1 MAYGKENY
9 QASSYTLKRV
19 ELFSDALVEGAS
31 IRLER
36 IVSDIDI
43 FEDIEKPYLT
53 ANLVLVDNAGLFDQL
68 NLVGGERIELEFKR
82 PDTNSKEISKSF
94 TVYKIDTASKISDQ
108 AEVISFSLVEDIVF
122 TSVATNVN
130 RSYSGKPFTIINNIL
145 NEYLGKSLI
154 EENTTSQNKLKLIV
168 PNMSPVKAC
177 EWIKDRA
184 VSEDGLPFY
193 LYSTLVSDRLTF
205 IDLGSM
211 ITDNSPFRFPYNYS
225 LSMSDYRK
233 SDNQLS
239 DSFNILKY
247 DYTDTENLMD
257 LVGLGNVG
265 GRYGFYDV
273 FSMKMRDINFNV
285 SKDVFRPMV
294 NKSQLKSGQQ
304 RFIYSE
310 DLKVNNT
317 PLHEIESKTIT
328 AIGSSGV
335 YYNGASSDK
344 ALDEE
349 DDRENYLKRVKGRVL
364 TNFTKKSPI
373 SIIVP
378 AMNFIE
384 GKEHL
389 TIGRL
394 INLRFVTNLIDA
406 AENGTNV
413 NIDKKKSGEYLIFG
427 ARHMMK
433 KEQYNISLTC
443 VKLANLE
450 ENL

>member
-1 MAYGKENY
+1 
-9 QASSYTLKRV
+9 
-19 ELFSDALVEGAS
+19 
-31 IRLER
+31 
-36 IVSDIDI
+36 
-43 FEDIEKPYLT
+43 
-53 ANLVLVDNAGLFDQL
+53 
-68 NLVGGERIELEFKR
+68 
-82 PDTNSKEISKSF
+82 
-94 TVYKIDTASKISDQ
+94 
-108 AEVISFSLVEDIVF
+108 
-122 TSVATNVN
+122 
-130 RSYSGKPFTIINNIL
+130 
-145 NEYLGKSLI
+145 
-154 EENTTSQNKLKLIV
+154 
-168 PNMSPVKAC
+168 
-177 EWIKDRA
+177 
-184 VSEDGLPFY
+184 
-193 LYSTLVSDRLTF
+193 
-205 IDLGSM
+205 
-211 ITDNSPFRFPYNYS
+211 
-225 LSMSDYRK
+225 
-233 SDNQLS
+233 
-239 DSFNILKY
+239 
-247 DYTDTENLMD
+247 MD

>member
-168 PNMSPVKAC
+168 PNMSPIKAC

-225 LSMSDYRK
+225 LSMSD
-233 SDNQLS
+233 
-239 DSFNILKY
+239 
-247 DYTDTENLMD
+247 
-257 LVGLGNVG
+257 
-265 GRYGFYDV
+265 
-273 FSMKMRDINFNV
+273 
-285 SKDVFRPMV
+285 
-294 NKSQLKSGQQ
+294 
-304 RFIYSE
+304 
-310 DLKVNNT
+310 
-317 PLHEIESKTIT
+317 
-328 AIGSSGV
+328 
-335 YYNGASSDK
+335 
-344 ALDEE
+344 
-349 DDRENYLKRVKGRVL
+349 
-364 TNFTKKSPI
+364 
-373 SIIVP
+373 
-378 AMNFIE
+378 
-384 GKEHL
+384 
-389 TIGRL
+389 
-394 INLRFVTNLIDA
+394 
-406 AENGTNV
+406 
-413 NIDKKKSGEYLIFG
+413 
-427 ARHMMK
+427 
-433 KEQYNISLTC
+433 
-443 VKLANLE
+443 
-450 ENL
+450 